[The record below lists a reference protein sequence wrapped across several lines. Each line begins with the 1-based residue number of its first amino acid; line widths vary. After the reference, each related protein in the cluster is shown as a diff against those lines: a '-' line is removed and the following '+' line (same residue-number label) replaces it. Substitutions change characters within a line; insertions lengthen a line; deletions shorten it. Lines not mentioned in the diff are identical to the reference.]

1 MGTSSSPPPIH
12 SLGIGISHRAIIT
25 HQAIS
30 DERWGSPIEYSVRWT
45 PAVPGESRVWPW
57 RSHERWWCV
66 SRRRGRAPSFSG
78 VCPGE
83 TVSMSRCS
91 SEDPKWQLLPH
102 SGDPRTIHFPT
113 DDEQAKWDAA
123 LHRRAYATD
132 TSTIGRTTCSFRFRT
147 RIVQDVVATFYQM
160 KL

>member
-1 MGTSSSPPPIH
+1 MTGPGIARCRASAVNHCQYSCAPAFLSNPNLAFPSLSIFPPTRMNTSVGTSSSPPPIH
-12 SLGIGISHRAIIT
+12 SLGIGIGISISHRAIIT

-91 SEDPKWQLLPH
+91 S
-102 SGDPRTIHFPT
+102 
-113 DDEQAKWDAA
+113 
-123 LHRRAYATD
+123 
-132 TSTIGRTTCSFRFRT
+132 
-147 RIVQDVVATFYQM
+147 V
-160 KL
+160 

>member
-1 MGTSSSPPPIH
+1 MSTSVGTSSSPPPIH

-45 PAVPGESRVWPW
+45 PAVSGESRVWPW

-91 SEDPKWQLLPH
+91 SEDPKWQLLL
-102 SGDPRTIHFPT
+102 TCTVVIHAPSIFLLIA
-113 DDEQAKWDAA
+113 QWDAA
-123 LHRRAYATD
+123 PTSICHRRAFSMSPLEA
-132 TSTIGRTTCSFRFRT
+132 G
-147 RIVQDVVATFYQM
+147 
-160 KL
+160 